1 MTMNETFILILAW
14 VAGLMLGSFFFVG
27 LWWTVR
33 RGVVSKQPAILFLSS
48 FLLRMGI
55 TVSGFL
61 IIGRGD
67 WKRLVACLVGF
78 VMARLMVIWLTR
90 QPLEASHAH

>member
-1 MTMNETFILILAW
+1 MSETFLLILAW
-14 VAGLMLGSFFFVG
+14 MAGLVLGGVFFGG

-33 RGVVSKQPAILFLSS
+33 RGVVSKQPAMLFMCS

-61 IIGRGD
+61 LIGRGD
-67 WKRLVACLVGF
+67 WKRLVVCLIGF

-90 QPLEASHAH
+90 ESLEANHAH

>member
-1 MTMNETFILILAW
+1 MSETLILILAW
-14 VAGLMLGSFFFVG
+14 MAGLLLGGVFFGG

-33 RGVVSKQPAILFLSS
+33 RGVVSKQPAMLFMCS

-61 IIGRGD
+61 LLGRGD
-67 WKRLVACLVGF
+67 WKRLVVCLVGF
-78 VMARLMVIWLTR
+78 VMARLVVIWLTR
-90 QPLEASHAH
+90 QPMGANHAH

>member
-1 MTMNETFILILAW
+1 MSETFLLILAW
-14 VAGLMLGSFFFVG
+14 MAGLVLGGVFFGG

-33 RGVVSKQPAILFLSS
+33 RGVVSKQPAMLFMGS

-61 IIGRGD
+61 LVGRGD
-67 WKRLVACLVGF
+67 WKRLVLCLIGF

-90 QPLEASHAH
+90 QTMEANHAH

>member
-1 MTMNETFILILAW
+1 MSETFILILAW
-14 VAGLMLGSFFFVG
+14 MAGLMLGGAFFGG

-33 RGVVSKQPAILFLSS
+33 RGVVSKQPAMLFMCS

-61 IIGRGD
+61 LVGRGD
-67 WKRLVACLVGF
+67 WKRLLVCLVGF
-78 VMARLMVIWLTR
+78 VMARLAVIWLTR

>member
-1 MTMNETFILILAW
+1 MSETLILILAW
-14 VAGLMLGSFFFVG
+14 MAGLLLGGVFFGG

-33 RGVVSKQPAILFLSS
+33 RGVVSKQPAMLFMCS

-61 IIGRGD
+61 LVGRGD
-67 WKRLVACLVGF
+67 WKRLVVCLVGF
-78 VMARLMVIWLTR
+78 VMARLVVIWLTR
-90 QPLEASHAH
+90 QPMGANHAH

>member
-1 MTMNETFILILAW
+1 MNETIILILAW
-14 VAGLMLGSFFFVG
+14 IAGLMLGSVFLGG

-33 RGVVSKQPAILFLSS
+33 RGVVSKQPAMLFMCS

-61 IIGRGD
+61 LVGRGD
-67 WKRLVACLVGF
+67 WKRLVVCLAGF

-90 QPLEASHAH
+90 QPMEANHAH

>member
-1 MTMNETFILILAW
+1 MSEPFILILDW
-14 VAGLMLGSFFFVG
+14 MAGLVLGGVFFGG

-33 RGVVSKQPAILFLSS
+33 RGVVSKQPAMLFMCS

-61 IIGRGD
+61 LVGRGD
-67 WKRLVACLVGF
+67 WKRLVVCLVGF
-78 VMARLMVIWLTR
+78 VMARLVVIWLTR
-90 QPLEASHAH
+90 QPMEANHAH

>member
-1 MTMNETFILILAW
+1 MSETFILILALM
-14 VAGLMLGSFFFVG
+14 AGLMLGSVFFGG

-33 RGVVSKQPAILFLSS
+33 RGVVSKQPAMLFMCS

-61 IIGRGD
+61 LIGRGD
-67 WKRLVACLVGF
+67 WKRLLVCLIGF

-90 QPLEASHAH
+90 QPMGANHAH

>member
-1 MTMNETFILILAW
+1 MSETFILILAW
-14 VAGLMLGSFFFVG
+14 MAGLVLGSVFFGG

-33 RGVVSKQPAILFLSS
+33 RGVVSKQPAMLFMCS

-61 IIGRGD
+61 LVGRED
-67 WKRLVACLVGF
+67 WKRLVVCLAGF
-78 VMARLMVIWLTR
+78 VMARLVVIWLTR
-90 QPLEASHAH
+90 QPMGANHAH

>member
-1 MTMNETFILILAW
+1 MSETFLLILAW
-14 VAGLMLGSFFFVG
+14 MAGLMLGGVFFGG

-33 RGVVSKQPAILFLSS
+33 RGVVSKQPAMLFMCS

-61 IIGRGD
+61 LVGRGD
-67 WKRLVACLVGF
+67 WKRLVVCLAGF
-78 VMARLMVIWLTR
+78 VMARLVVIWLTR
-90 QPLEASHAH
+90 QPMGANHAH

>member
-1 MTMNETFILILAW
+1 MSEAFFLILAW
-14 VAGLMLGSFFFVG
+14 MAGLVLGSVFFGG

-33 RGVVSKQPAILFLSS
+33 RGVVSKQPEMLFMCS

-61 IIGRGD
+61 LVGRED
-67 WKRLVACLVGF
+67 WKRLVVCLAGF
-78 VMARLMVIWLTR
+78 VMARLVVIWLTR
-90 QPLEASHAH
+90 QPMGANHAH

>member
-1 MTMNETFILILAW
+1 MSETFLLILAW
-14 VAGLMLGSFFFVG
+14 MAGLMLGSVFFGG

-33 RGVVSKQPAILFLSS
+33 RGVVSKQPAMLFMCS

-61 IIGRGD
+61 LVGRGD
-67 WKRLVACLVGF
+67 WKRLVACLIGF
-78 VMARLMVIWLTR
+78 VMARLVVIWLTR
-90 QPLEASHAH
+90 ESLEANHAH

>member
-1 MTMNETFILILAW
+1 MSETFILILALM
-14 VAGLMLGSFFFVG
+14 AGLMLGSVFFGG

-33 RGVVSKQPAILFLSS
+33 RGVVSKQPAMLFMCS

-61 IIGRGD
+61 LIGRGD
-67 WKRLVACLVGF
+67 WKRLLVCLIGF

-90 QPLEASHAH
+90 QPMGANHSH

>member
-1 MTMNETFILILAW
+1 MSETFILILAW
-14 VAGLMLGSFFFVG
+14 MAGLVLGSVFFGG

-33 RGVVSKQPAILFLSS
+33 RGVVSKQPAMLFMCS

-61 IIGRGD
+61 RVGRED
-67 WKRLVACLVGF
+67 WKRLVVCLAGF
-78 VMARLMVIWLTR
+78 VMARLVVIWLTR
-90 QPLEASHAH
+90 QPMGANHAH